1 MSEPHAA
8 VARDCLER
16 SAYGELA
23 AIEPTVVLT
32 HTTLASSI
40 LAHTSHEVVAG
51 NYHRGAD
58 AIRDTYEAFS
68 SSGDTPPD
76 VIARRGVGL
85 VVVCH
90 DGADGKAGDPAW
102 WPACSAA
109 LNAARCP
116 PGSTRS
122 SSATACSPTGSRRRS
137 PASHAISA
145 ARRTLAIIE
154 LRSRNR

>member
-1 MSEPHAA
+1 

-16 SAYGELA
+16 TAYGELA
-23 AIEPTVVLT
+23 AIEPTVVLS

-40 LAHTSHEVVAG
+40 LAHTGHEVVAG

-90 DGADGKAGDPAW
+90 DGTDGKAGDPALV
-102 WPACSAA
+102 AG
-109 LNAARCP
+109 LLGRLKR
-116 PGSTRS
+116 GEV
-122 SSATACSPTGSRRRS
+122 PTWLDPVFVGDRL
-137 PASHAISA
+137 
-145 ARRTLAIIE
+145 LAY
-154 LRSRNR
+154 RVKAP